1 MVLGNNLDFD
11 KNEAQNIVIHNVA
24 VFPTNPKNGM
34 VCYLTATGQQGL
46 YLRKEGN
53 WINLGTVEELSNGGI
68 QIAEISGIQYISVRV
83 DGSTVEINGAGNLA
97 VKENGIGLR
106 EINTTAVR
114 VTNFAVP
121 NKNLA
126 MANYKI
132 TGLGAP
138 TANADA
144 ANKEYVD
151 IEIAT
156 KIASMGVLVNDWAG
170 PGYPTVGSGVG
181 GAIQKGDWWRISAV
195 FTLGTEDLEV
205 GDALFAKVNAPGTTA
220 TNWFALQNNVGEAT
234 ATALG
239 LVRTSTSADLT
250 ATNGTNTTRVVR
262 IADLLAR
269 TATTARTGLIALAT
283 EAEGIAGTNTT
294 KAVNPAVMAAYVN
307 TVLGARGFVANI
319 GTGSATSITV
329 THNLNSKNI
338 IAQVSKNSGD
348 EDVILVPIRKP
359 TVNSATIDFA
369 VAPALTAYKITIIK
383 VD

>member
-1 MVLGNNLDFD
+1 MLLGNHLDFD
-11 KNEAQNIVIHNVA
+11 SNEAQNVVIHNVA
-24 VFPTNPKNGM
+24 TLPATPKNGM

-53 WINLGTVEELSNGGI
+53 WINLGTAEALSNGGI

-83 DGSTVEINGAGNLA
+83 DGTTIEINGTGSVA

-106 EINTTAVR
+106 EINTSAVR
-114 VTNFAVP
+114 ITDFAVP
-121 NKNLA
+121 NKALA
-126 MANYKI
+126 MGLYKI
-132 TGLGAP
+132 TGLGTP
-138 TANADA
+138 TANTDA
-144 ANKEYVD
+144 VNKEYVD
-151 IEIAT
+151 IEIAS
-156 KIASMGVLVNDWAG
+156 KIAALGQLMDDWAG
-170 PGYPTVGSGVG
+170 PGYPTVGSGAG
-181 GAIQKGDWWRISAV
+181 GSIRKGDWWRISAV
-195 FTLGTEDLEV
+195 FTIGTTELEV

-239 LVRTSTSADLT
+239 LVRVSTSADLT
-250 ATNGTNTTRVVR
+250 AVNGTNTTRAVR

-269 TATTARTGLIALAT
+269 TATTTRTGLIALAT
-283 EAEGIAGTNTT
+283 EAEGITATNNT
-294 KAVNPAVMAAYVN
+294 KGVTPLVMAAYVN
-307 TVLGARGFVANI
+307 TVLGVKGFVAAI
-319 GTGSATSITV
+319 GNGSATSIIV

-359 TVNSATIDFA
+359 TVNSAAIDFA
-369 VAPALTAYKITIIK
+369 VAPASLAFKIKILK